1 MTIFTVVGSVHAW
14 SPAKHGE
21 NASVLVYIGTY
32 TGEGAA
38 DSKGIYAFA
47 FNSSNASLKPLGLVA
62 VTSNPTYVL
71 IHPSQRY
78 ILSVN
83 ELDQGVVNVF
93 KVDSTQTGELRL
105 IDQESSRGSYPI
117 YLSSNKRGEYLFVAN
132 YMSGTVAVLPF
143 DAEHGIIYPATG
155 ISQQNGS
162 SLDPE
167 SQTSSHPH
175 CFLLDRNEEYAV
187 SADLGSD
194 ELYVYRFLS
203 TDGTL
208 EKVHVTKSRQPGDGP
223 RHLIFSDDNN
233 YVYLMNELTSS
244 ITVFKYR
251 PILEA
256 IQTISTL
263 PTDFR
268 LVNYGAELR
277 LHPVSGRFLY
287 ASNRGHDSIVVFT
300 VDKATGLLTTLQH
313 IHVQG
318 QTPRH
323 LNILPNGKHLIVANQ
338 DSNNLVIFS
347 IDQTTGKLTCIDSSV
362 HVTKPTCITFL
373 GPS

>member
-1 MTIFTVVGSVHAW
+1 MA
-14 SPAKHGE
+14 
-21 NASVLVYIGTY
+21 
-32 TGEGAA
+32 
-38 DSKGIYAFA
+38 
-47 FNSSNASLKPLGLVA
+47 VA
-62 VTSNPTYVL
+62 LNPTFVL
-71 IHPSQRY
+71 THPSQRY

-83 ELDQGVVNVF
+83 ELDQGMVNVF
-93 KVDSTQTGELRL
+93 KVDSTQTGKLTL
-105 IDQESSRGSYPI
+105 INQQSSRGSYPI
-117 YLSSNKRGEYLFVAN
+117 YLSSSKRGEYIFVAN

-155 ISQQNGS
+155 IYQQNGS
-162 SLDPE
+162 SIDPD

-175 CFLLDRNEEYAV
+175 CFLLDKKEEYAV

-208 EKVHVTKSRQPGDGP
+208 GKVHVTKSRQPGDGP

-244 ITVFKYR
+244 ITVFEYN
-251 PILEA
+251 PILRA

-263 PTDFR
+263 PTGYR
-268 LVNYGAELR
+268 SVNYGAELH

-313 IHVQG
+313 VHVQG
-318 QTPRH
+318 HTPRH
-323 LNILPNGKHLIVANQ
+323 FNILPNGKHLIVANQ

-347 IDQTTGKLTCIDSSV
+347 IDPTTGQLTCTDSSV
-362 HVTKPTCITFL
+362 HATKPTCITFL
-373 GPS
+373 GP